1 MYVHFNQDKKSVESC
16 CLCFSRLVENFQTDQ
31 RILKEIAVQ
40 GLLTNIQ
47 QLVGQSLLLYVSL
60 CLYSSMGLD
69 DDFHFSLKPYRKL
82 QLFFEHL

>member
-1 MYVHFNQDKKSVESC
+1 MESC

-69 DDFHFSLKPYRKL
+69 IYFHFQLKPNRKSNI
-82 QLFFEHL
+82 F